1 MASTTPAA
9 DGSALKKNALRI
21 SLVAIASVFVFELV
35 AGLFTGSLALLTD
48 STHALLDA
56 VVTGILIVA
65 VNLAARPR
73 DKDHTYGHG
82 RIETIGGFIGGT
94 ALFVVAIF
102 FIYEAAS
109 RMLLVAAAQQGGQP
123 FTVVPGAIGFA
134 AVIYTLG
141 VDALRIAV
149 LGRAARKSRGAS
161 TLRADLYHALAD
173 FASTSV
179 ALAGL
184 WLVTAGFQHG
194 DSAAAAILG
203 AFLAYLAG
211 RFAYQNAVEL
221 TDRISP
227 GLVERVR
234 AAAAGTDGVL
244 ECRDLKM
251 RRVGKDI
258 FTEVTISLKADIS
271 FERAHE
277 ISAQV
282 ERNIA
287 ASLGG
292 GAEPNIT
299 VHFEPVY
306 SPDLPLE
313 TIIERAAARAG
324 GVKGVHNIVVSK
336 VGATG
341 RLEISL
347 HIQVNRS
354 ATLSEAHA
362 IASAVEDSI
371 KGQLKGDAG
380 NVTVHLEPVM
390 PEAAGIEPV
399 ADAAMQDSIKGIV
412 MAATSD
418 VKRVG
423 RVATFM
429 TRDNVLRIDVDCVF
443 GRPATIE
450 QVHDLVT
457 DIENRIRDRYPGS
470 IVTIHA
476 EPGG

>member
-35 AGLFTGSLALLTD
+35 AGLSTGSLALLTD

-56 VVTGILIVA
+56 VVTGILMVA

-73 DKDHTYGHG
+73 DRDHTYGHG
-82 RIETIGGFIGGT
+82 KIETIGGFIGGT

-109 RMLLVAAAQQGGQP
+109 RMLLAAAQQGQS
-123 FTVVPGAIGFA
+123 FAVVPGAIGFA
-134 AVIYTLG
+134 AVIYTLAM
-141 VDALRIAV
+141 DALRITV
-149 LGRAARKSRGAS
+149 LGRAARKLRGAS

-234 AAAAGTDGVL
+234 AAAAGTEGVL

-251 RRVGKDI
+251 RKVGKDI

-313 TIIERAAARAG
+313 TIIERAAVRAG
-324 GVKGVHNIVVSK
+324 GVKGVHNIVVSR

-429 TRDNVLRIDVDCVF
+429 TKDNVLRIDVDCVF

-476 EPGG
+476 EPGA